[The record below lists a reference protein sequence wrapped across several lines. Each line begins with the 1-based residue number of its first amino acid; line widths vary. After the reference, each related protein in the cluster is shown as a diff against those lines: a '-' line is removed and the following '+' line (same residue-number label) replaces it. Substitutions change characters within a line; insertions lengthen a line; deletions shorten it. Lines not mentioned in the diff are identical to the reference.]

1 MMKSIQKSI
10 SPQAVGI
17 QLSHVSAMTTNST
30 ECMESRNPKSKVKVG
45 TSTYIENV
53 FTLSTSGDNTGM
65 SSNLPDQYLIRLQ
78 YVHKYHQQRPRDAFT
93 IILAYFVTVM
103 CDCTKIVV

>member
-30 ECMESRNPKSKVKVG
+30 ECMESRNKGSGETAALIKQDVDKGKLPLPTTIRSKDAEPLAM
-45 TSTYIENV
+45 TYAWND
-53 FTLSTSGDNTGM
+53 F
-65 SSNLPDQYLIRLQ
+65 LPL
-78 YVHKYHQQRPRDAFT
+78 AFY
-93 IILAYFVTVM
+93 IIS
-103 CDCTKIVV
+103 K